1 MVLSL
6 SPLASLATLAHP
18 YMVSE
23 ELLAFSK
30 SFHENPV
37 TLLDDASGLCK
48 IWHTTITMAD
58 KIDRDEIIRRA
69 GLERWVLPG
78 RSYPAPLPGELAP
91 YYCYTRDGGH
101 SILVVIENEYK
112 PGDEPEGYIVAAPVK
127 TVLKYGYEVRDGRVW
142 SQIPYDSDDGLLVDE
157 DEEVEY

>member
-1 MVLSL
+1 
-6 SPLASLATLAHP
+6 
-18 YMVSE
+18 
-23 ELLAFSK
+23 
-30 SFHENPV
+30 
-37 TLLDDASGLCK
+37 
-48 IWHTTITMAD
+48 MAD

-78 RSYPAPLPGELAP
+78 RSYPEPLPGELAP